1 MTFQSVTFSK
11 SLLLVLSLSLIA
23 VLVGCSS
30 SNPSNPGSNNP
41 PPNNTTPSV
50 SVSTTPT
57 PAPSSLLVNGNLSVT
72 ATVTND
78 SKNGGVTWSAACGN
92 TTSGGCGTFSA
103 NQSASGTAVT
113 YTAPATV
120 PPGKVT
126 ITATVVDD
134 TSVVASTGAIAINAI
149 TGVTV
154 TMTTPP
160 PFSLAPA
167 TNASVAATVAGDP
180 ENAGV
185 NWSCSPASTCG
196 SFNPAK
202 TASAATTA
210 YTPGSARGNVVITAT
225 SVSESSQSA
234 SSTLTVTT
242 AAGLQGLTP
251 NANYVFAIS
260 GQDATGSPF
269 HAAGVFTVSST
280 GTAITT
286 GEQTFADF
294 NVAIQDTISSG
305 TIATST
311 SAGDG
316 NLTITLQTGDPCIGP
331 GSNGSCAS
339 GTGSGVEVLEVSPIS
354 SSKGVLTEYDSWA
367 TAKGTLDLQ
376 STSLATP
383 SGGYAFSLNL
393 DPYPDYIPL
402 VFGGVLNVDNAG
414 GAGNISGNGSIFD
427 INVFGSGNMYAL
439 QSITSSATAQSM
451 VTGLDSL
458 GGVTFSLYSGGVLQ
472 SSSEPS
478 IVLMGYMVDNAHIR
492 FVENWEADYLG
503 LPMGGT
509 AIGQTGAGAFSTSSV
524 SGSTYVFSTVG
535 NDNSADGLLQAAGA
549 LTFNA
554 DGSVSGNLSF
564 NDLTAQSPQGGSV
577 LAPEVAATPCSS
589 GTAVTPCYTVDP
601 SGTGLDGGTGRV
613 TITNLTDSTTS
624 PTFNYNLELY
634 LDGNGH
640 AMVISMDT
648 TDVVAGSSSQ
658 QTGSFSTASF
668 NGSYAVSAGGMEVTN
683 YDEFESL
690 GQVIANGLEAFE
702 GTSDLN
708 WIFSPG
714 PTFTDEPVAGSL
726 ALTGTGIYAGSISGL
741 DLTTCPVYGVGSS
754 ACSQDAFTF
763 YLIDSTKAVAI
774 ENDINQL
781 TLGFFELQQ

>member
-1 MTFQSVTFSK
+1 MTFHKMTFSK
-11 SLLLVLSLSLIA
+11 SLLLVLSLSLMA

-30 SNPSNPGSNNP
+30 SGNSGISDP
-41 PPNNTTPSV
+41 PPNNTTPSIAL
-50 SVSTTPT
+50 STTPT
-57 PAPSSLLVNGNLSVT
+57 PAPSSLLVNGTLSVT

-78 SKNGGVTWSAACGN
+78 SKNGGVAWSAACGG
-92 TTSGGCGTFSA
+92 SGGCGTFSA

-113 YTAPATV
+113 YTAPGTV
-120 PPGKVT
+120 PAGKVT

-149 TGVTV
+149 TGVAV
-154 TMTTPP
+154 MMTTPP

-167 TNASVAATVAGDP
+167 TTASVAATVTGDP
-180 ENAGV
+180 ANGGV
-185 NWSCSPASTCG
+185 TWSCSPASTCG
-196 SFNPAK
+196 SFNPTT
-202 TASAATTA
+202 TASAAA
-210 YTPGSARGNVVITAT
+210 AVYTPGSARGNVVITAT
-225 SVSESSQSA
+225 SVSEGTQSA
-234 SSTLTVTT
+234 SSTVTVTT

-260 GQDATGSPF
+260 GQDASGSPF
-269 HAAGVFTVSST
+269 QAAGVFTVSST

-286 GEQTFADF
+286 GEQDFADF
-294 NVAIQDTISSG
+294 DGEFHDTISSG

-331 GSNGSCAS
+331 GSNGTCTA
-339 GTGSGVEVLEVSPIS
+339 GTGSGQEVLNVSPIS
-354 SSKGVLTEYDSWA
+354 SSKGLVTEYDSWA

-376 STSLATP
+376 STTLATP

-393 DPYPDYIPL
+393 DPYPNYIPL
-402 VFGGVLNVDNAG
+402 VFGGVLNVDNVG

-427 INVFGSGNMYAL
+427 INVFFSGSGPNSFAL
-439 QSITSSATAQSM
+439 QSVIPPSA
-451 VTGLDSL
+451 VTGPDPL
-458 GGVTFSLYSGGVLQ
+458 GLVTFSLYSGSPNLQ
-472 SSSEPS
+472 TGSTPL
-478 IVLMGYMVDNAHIR
+478 IVLNGYMVDSGHIR
-492 FVENWEADYLG
+492 FVENSNVDALQT
-503 LPMGGT
+503 PMGGS
-509 AIGQTGAGAFSTSSV
+509 AIGQTGAGTFSSSSV
-524 SGSTYVFSTVG
+524 SGSTYVFGASG
-535 NDNSADGLLQAAGA
+535 IDNSPNALLQAAGA

-554 DGSVSGNLSF
+554 DGSVTGNVSF
-564 NDLTAQSPQGGSV
+564 NNLNLQSPQGGSV
-577 LAPEVAATPCSS
+577 LAAEVAATPCSS
-589 GTAVTPCYTVDP
+589 GTAVTPCYTVDAA
-601 SGTGLDGGTGRV
+601 GTGPDGGTGRV

-624 PTFNYNLELY
+624 PTFNYGLELY

-640 AMVISMDT
+640 AIVISLDT
-648 TDVVAGSSSQ
+648 TETLAGLGSQ

-668 NGSYAVSAGGMEVTN
+668 NGTYAMNASGVEITDF
-683 YDEFESL
+683 DEFESS

-702 GTSDLN
+702 GESDLN
-708 WIFSPG
+708 WIFSSG

-726 ALTGTGIYAGSISGL
+726 ALTGTGIYTGSISGL

-763 YLIDSTKAVAI
+763 YFVDSTKAVAI
-774 ENDINQL
+774 ENDANQL

>member
-1 MTFQSVTFSK
+1 MTLHKMTVSK

-23 VLVGCSS
+23 VLIGCSS
-30 SNPSNPGSNNP
+30 SGNSGVSDP
-41 PPNNTTPSV
+41 PPNNTTPSIAL
-50 SVSTTPT
+50 STTPT
-57 PAPSSLLVNGNLSVT
+57 PAPSTLLVNGTLSVT

-78 SKNGGVTWSAACGN
+78 SKNGGVTWSATCGG
-92 TTSGGCGTFSA
+92 SGSCGTFSA

-113 YTAPATV
+113 YTAPSTV
-120 PPGKVT
+120 PAGKVT
-126 ITATVVDD
+126 ITATAVDD
-134 TSVVASTGAIAINAI
+134 TSVVASTSAIAINAI

-154 TMTTPP
+154 MMTTPP
-160 PFSLAPA
+160 PFSLAPS
-167 TNASVAATVAGDP
+167 TNASIAATVANDP
-180 ENAGV
+180 ANAGV
-185 NWSCSPASTCG
+185 SWSCSPASTCG
-196 SFNPAK
+196 SFNPTT
-202 TASAATTA
+202 TASAAATA

-225 SVSESSQSA
+225 SVSENTQSA
-234 SSTLTVTT
+234 SSTVTVTT

-260 GQDATGSPF
+260 GDDANGSPF

-286 GEQTFADF
+286 GEQDFADF
-294 NVAIQDTISSG
+294 DGEVHDTISSG

-331 GSNGSCAS
+331 GSNGSCSS
-339 GTGSGVEVLEVSPIS
+339 GTGSGVEVLNVSPIS

-376 STSLATP
+376 STTLATP
-383 SGGYAFSLNL
+383 SGGYAFSLGL

-427 INVFGSGNMYAL
+427 INVFGSGTALAL
-439 QSITSSATAQSM
+439 QSVIPPSN
-451 VTGLDSL
+451 VTGPDTL
-458 GGVTFSLYSGGVLQ
+458 GLVTFNIYSSGVLQ
-472 SSSEPS
+472 DGSTPGL
-478 IVLMGYMVDNAHIR
+478 VLLGYMVDSGHIR
-492 FVENWEADYLG
+492 LVENSNADALQFF
-503 LPMGGT
+503 MGGT
-509 AIGQTGAGAFSTSSV
+509 AIGQTGTGTFSASSV
-524 SGSTYVFSTVG
+524 SGSTYIFSTSG
-535 NDNSADGLLQAAGA
+535 NDQSANALLQAAGA

-554 DGSVSGNLSF
+554 DGSVSGNLGF
-564 NDLTAQSPQGGSV
+564 NDLDAQSPQGGTV
-577 LAPEVAATPCSS
+577 LAAEVGATPCSS
-589 GTAVTPCYTVDP
+589 GTAVTPCYTVDAV
-601 SGTGLDGGTGRV
+601 GTGADGGTGRV
-613 TITNLTDSTTS
+613 TITNLTDSTTN

-640 AMVISMDT
+640 ATVISLDS
-648 TDVVAGSSSQ
+648 TDVLGGMSSQ

-668 NGSYAVSAGGMEVTN
+668 NGSYAVNAGGVEITDF
-683 YDEFESL
+683 DEFESA
-690 GQVIANGLEAFE
+690 GQVVANGLEAFE
-702 GTSDLN
+702 GAADLN
-708 WIFSPG
+708 WIFSSG

-726 ALTGTGIYAGSISGL
+726 ALSGTGIYNGSISGL

-763 YLIDSTKAVAI
+763 YFVDSTKAVAI

-781 TLGFFELQQ
+781 TLGSFELQH